1 MSQFYLWRRGSI
13 FTGFV
18 HRISDMEYRTLFPLY
33 TLLIIKAPVLFFR
46 HYFGDDMTTDSLV
59 NGFPPPPLPE
69 DEEQPELLQVKKNIF
84 SCCRIKLL

>member
-13 FTGFV
+13 FIGFV

-33 TLLIIKAPVLFFR
+33 YITYNESPCFILFFR

-69 DEEQPELLQVKKNIF
+69 DEEQPELLQVKKIYF
-84 SCCRIKLL
+84 FML